1 MADLVV
7 GICRFSFLGRGD
19 WAAYS
24 GTPPGSDA
32 EAEGRRRMAGM
43 LYEPARMEQRFRSFQ
58 LLTLPSLK
66 AQRHPDF
73 QFIVL
78 TSPAMPQIFRDRLER
93 LCAED
98 TRLHL
103 LVSDAPGVNEALAP
117 LLAQLAEG
125 GRHRLVQFR
134 LDDDDCLGAE
144 YIAALH
150 RAAQACRDYEVF
162 AFSMPRGLL
171 VSHYPETGT
180 LCYEID
186 RPFHSAGA
194 AVRPRSPAQTI
205 YSFGHYAL
213 MRRFP
218 SLLDP
223 RFIGSLQLKLQGHDS
238 RPEVPRRGN
247 GLRALE
253 PAAFAE
259 QLARGF
265 PFIDPKALAALL
277 RG

>member
-1 MADLVV
+1 MADLIV

-24 GTPPGSDA
+24 GTPPGSEA

-73 QFIVL
+73 QFVVL

-93 LCAED
+93 LCAAD
-98 TRLHL
+98 KRLHL
-103 LVSDAPGVNEALAP
+103 LVSDETGVNEALAP
-117 LLAQLAEG
+117 LLARIAEG

-134 LDDDDCLGAE
+134 LDDDDCLGVE
-144 YIAALH
+144 YTAALH
-150 RAAQACRDYEVF
+150 RAAQACRDYDVF
-162 AFSMPRGLL
+162 AFSMPRALL
-171 VSHYPETGT
+171 VSHYAETGP
-180 LCYEID
+180 LCYELH

-223 RFIGSLQLKLQGHDS
+223 RFPGSLQLKLQGHDS
-238 RPEVPRRGN
+238 RPEVPRPGN

-253 PAAFAE
+253 LAAFAE
-259 QLARGF
+259 QLSRAF
-265 PFIDPKALAALL
+265 PFVDPKALEALVQ
-277 RG
+277 G